1 MTKFYMKWTMNPMT
15 VPADPGE
22 RIKYWLS
29 LLEGVQ
35 AQLKSGELIDWGIT
49 CDSNEG
55 YCFAETDEKTLH
67 ATVVSWLPYIQFDIK
82 PVISVDEVITNV
94 KKAAA
99 AAKK

>member
-1 MTKFYMKWTMNPMT
+1 MNPMT

-35 AQLKSGELIDWGIT
+35 AQLKSGELTDWGIT

-55 YCFAETDEKTLH
+55 YCFAETDEKNLH
-67 ATVVSWLPYIQFDIK
+67 ATVVKWFPYIQFNIK
-82 PVISVDEVITNV
+82 PVISVDQVIANAQ
-94 KKAAA
+94 KAAS